1 MENLLVYLA
10 GGVGMWIDPILW
22 VSLYVFHRLFKGH
35 VWEIVIATSVSVVL
49 INIGILS
56 LLQTGIAS
64 YKPVIY
70 FTSYVVFSCLVELL
84 VYFKKRQK

>member
-1 MENLLVYLA
+1 MENLFVYLA
-10 GGVGMWIDPILW
+10 GGVGMWLNPILW
-22 VSLYVFHRLFKGH
+22 VSLYVFHHLFKWH

-49 INIGILS
+49 IDIGILS
-56 LLQTGIAS
+56 LLQAGTAS
-64 YKPVIY
+64 YKPVIH

>member
-1 MENLLVYLA
+1 MENILVYLA
-10 GGVGMWIDPILW
+10 GGVGMWLNPILW
-22 VSLYVFHRLFKGH
+22 VSLYVFHRLFKWH

-49 INIGILS
+49 IDIGILS
-56 LLQTGIAS
+56 LLQAGTAS
-64 YKPVIY
+64 YKPVIH

>member
-1 MENLLVYLA
+1 MESFLVYLA
-10 GGVGMWIDPILW
+10 GGVGMWVDPILW

-56 LLQTGIAS
+56 LLHAGTAS
-64 YKPVIY
+64 YKPIIH

-84 VYFKKRQK
+84 IYFKKCHK

>member
-1 MENLLVYLA
+1 MENLFVYLA

-22 VSLYVFHRLFKGH
+22 VSLYVFHRLFKWH

-49 INIGILS
+49 IDIGILS
-56 LLQTGIAS
+56 LLQAGTAS
-64 YKPVIY
+64 YKPVIH

-84 VYFKKRQK
+84 VYFKKR

>member
-1 MENLLVYLA
+1 MENLFVYLA
-10 GGVGMWIDPILW
+10 GGVGMWIDPILC

-56 LLQTGIAS
+56 LLQAGTTS
-64 YKPVIY
+64 YKPVIH
-70 FTSYVVFSCLVELL
+70 FTSYVVFSCLVEFL
-84 VYFKKRQK
+84 VYFKKCHK

>member
-1 MENLLVYLA
+1 MENLFVYLA

-35 VWEIVIATSVSVVL
+35 VWEIVIATSVSVVI

-56 LLQTGIAS
+56 LLQAGTAS
-64 YKPVIY
+64 YKPVIH

>member
-1 MENLLVYLA
+1 MENLFVYLA

-56 LLQTGIAS
+56 LLQTGTAS
-64 YKPVIY
+64 YKPVIH